1 MMNGIFG
8 KKTRDNSDS
17 AVSEVIGSILLISVA
32 VLGIAIVGAVL
43 MSHSTPEKIPA
54 LSAVIAEDTSQGKI
68 SIYHDGGD
76 ALQAGN
82 MKILVDGVPQQFTEQ
97 GSTAWSTW
105 SVGDTLTY
113 TYTGA
118 APGMVQI
125 IYTGGSGSTVLASSD
140 FAFNPVGSPIT
151 ATTTNT
157 VTSTTVPVTSHTI
170 TASAG
175 SGGSISPSGTMSV
188 ANGTSK
194 TFGITPSSGYLIA
207 NVLVDGVSVGTGPS
221 YTFSNV
227 VADHTIVA
235 SFSAAT
241 YVINASATTGGTIS
255 PSGSVSI
262 GYGGSQSFTITANS
276 GYHISDVT
284 VDGSSVGAVS
294 SYPFTGIVANHT
306 IAASF
311 AANTAQTITS
321 SVSGTGGII
330 SPAGAVS
337 VPYGQSQI
345 FTISS
350 TSGYHIAKV
359 LIDGVS
365 NGSLSTYTFS
375 NVVTSHTIVA
385 AFALN
390 APTISGIS
398 PNSGVTGTSV
408 CSTNLVG
415 TNFSVSGTTVVQLK
429 KGTSTITATSVNALS
444 STQITSTFNLAG
456 AATGA
461 WDVVVTN
468 PDGQTA
474 TLSSGFTVTSNII

>member
-1 MMNGIFG
+1 
-8 KKTRDNSDS
+8 
-17 AVSEVIGSILLISVA
+17 
-32 VLGIAIVGAVL
+32 
-43 MSHSTPEKIPA
+43 
-54 LSAVIAEDTSQGKI
+54 
-68 SIYHDGGD
+68 
-76 ALQAGN
+76 
-82 MKILVDGVPQQFTEQ
+82 
-97 GSTAWSTW
+97 
-105 SVGDTLTY
+105 
-113 TYTGA
+113 
-118 APGMVQI
+118 
-125 IYTGGSGSTVLASSD
+125 
-140 FAFNPVGSPIT
+140 
-151 ATTTNT
+151 
-157 VTSTTVPVTSHTI
+157 
-170 TASAG
+170 
-175 SGGSISPSGTMSV
+175 
-188 ANGTSK
+188 
-194 TFGITPSSGYLIA
+194 
-207 NVLVDGVSVGTGPS
+207 
-221 YTFSNV
+221 V

-235 SFSAAT
+235 SFSATT